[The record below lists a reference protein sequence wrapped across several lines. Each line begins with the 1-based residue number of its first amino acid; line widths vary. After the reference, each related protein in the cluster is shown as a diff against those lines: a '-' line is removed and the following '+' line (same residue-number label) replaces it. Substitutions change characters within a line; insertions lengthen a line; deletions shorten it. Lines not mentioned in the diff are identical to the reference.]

1 MFSIFEIGDILVI
14 GREGGNAV
22 FMHDRNNENYISVR
36 ESTLFRCKDLCVE
49 IYDIVGNDPEKL
61 KRCFIAAAQ
70 VYGSKLVAN
79 MNTVNIDPE
88 WVYEGF
94 VNIQDNMIGFC
105 PAHFCVEH
113 QKNTQEIARMIL
125 TMGTGA
131 QPVNIDV
138 RTSLLQVLRLRE
150 MLQFHDVRQGKMYVF
165 NTYDNKYDIV
175 TCISMP
181 DYADIELLADSSFRY
196 YVDGTTD
203 VVPDQFDVSDGLIG
217 YVYVNRLGV
226 CFFTHSNDGQ
236 TYATDIILWD
246 ALNNLDTISFD
257 VWYVPNVN
265 EQPIIPSVMFDLNR
279 KLPSIV
285 KKHNKSQ
292 DDMNNMPLSSV
303 INRND
308 NFDEE
313 DDDDSFDNTSYGYD
327 SVEDEDD
334 SVSVA
339 YDSVTDNVVS
349 VGYDSVADDS
359 VSVAYDS
366 VASEATER
374 RLPNRPLPPDPLRNP
389 HNTTVT
395 DVLRMRRHAIAPDSE
410 TGSVVSDVQQPVGFR
425 AVSNN
430 TPSNRQMGGAVR
442 HLLDEPLYANM
453 ITILMGDI
461 THISCDAIVNAAN
474 TSLLGGTGV
483 DGAIHAAAG
492 PALLAETRT
501 LGGARTGQA
510 KITRG
515 YNLPARYVIHTV
527 GPIVPQGLRPS
538 AQHIRDLS
546 NCYINSLDVARQNNL
561 RTVVFPSISTGVYN
575 FPIDIAVDIALS
587 SVRQY
592 LDNNN
597 AWGVFDR
604 IAFCLF
610 SQRDYNLYRNRLAH
624 HF

>member
-36 ESTLFRCKDLCVE
+36 ESTLFRCKDLCAE
-49 IYDIVGNDPEKL
+49 IYEVVGNDPEKL

-70 VYGSKLVAN
+70 VYGSKLVAD

-94 VNIQDNMIGFC
+94 VNIQGNMVGFC

-138 RTSLLQVLRLRE
+138 RTSILQILRLRE

-165 NTYDNKYDIV
+165 NSSDDKYDIV
-175 TCISMP
+175 TCMSMP
-181 DYADIELLADSSFRY
+181 EYADIELLTDSSFRY
-196 YVDGTTD
+196 LVDGTTD

-217 YVYVNRLGV
+217 YVYVNRSGV
-226 CFFTHSNDGQ
+226 CFFTHGNDGE
-236 TYATDIILWD
+236 TYASDIILWD
-246 ALNNLDTISFD
+246 ALNNLDTIAFD

-265 EQPIIPSVMFDLNR
+265 EQPMIPSVMFDLNR

-303 INRND
+303 LNRNY
-308 NFDEE
+308 NFTRE
-313 DDDDSFDNTSYGYD
+313 DDDDA
-327 SVEDEDD
+327 
-334 SVSVA
+334 VSVA
-339 YDSVTDNVVS
+339 YDSVEEDGDDAVSVAYDSVADDAVS
-349 VGYDSVADDS
+349 VGYDSVA
-359 VSVAYDS
+359 V
-366 VASEATER
+366 EPLER
-374 RLPNRPLPPDPLRNP
+374 RAPNRPLPPDPVRNP
-389 HNTTVT
+389 HNTTIS
-395 DVLRMRRHAIAPDSE
+395 DALRMRRRALASDSE
-410 TGSVVSDVQQPVGFR
+410 AGSVVQQPVVAR

-430 TPSNRQMGGAVR
+430 SPANTQTGGAVR
-442 HLLDEPLYANM
+442 RLLDEPLYANM

-461 THISCDAIVNAAN
+461 TTISCDAIVNAAN
-474 TSLLGGTGV
+474 TLLLGGGGV
-483 DGAIHAAAG
+483 NGAIHAAAG
-492 PALLAETRT
+492 SGLLAEART

-515 YNLPARYVIHTV
+515 YNLPAQYVIHTV
-527 GPIVPQGLRPS
+527 GPIVPQGTRPS
-538 AQHIRDLS
+538 AQHIRELS
-546 NCYINSLDVARQNNL
+546 NCYKNSLDVARQNNL
-561 RTVVFPSISTGVYN
+561 RTVVFPSISTGVYH
-575 FPIDIAVDIALS
+575 FPIDMAVDIALS
-587 SVRQY
+587 TVHQY
-592 LDNNN
+592 LDNNRG
-597 AWGVFDR
+597 AFDR
-604 IAFCLF
+604 IGFCLF
-610 SQRDYNLYRNRLAH
+610 SQGDYNLYRNRLAH